1 MKKANDKND
10 SSILMWSY
18 IVNNLYQ
25 TSLNDIADFS
35 NEKMGSLNRLFS
47 DWKDKMAELE
57 NTVEK
62 EKGKL
67 GIG

>member
-1 MKKANDKND
+1 
-10 SSILMWSY
+10 
-18 IVNNLYQ
+18 
-25 TSLNDIADFS
+25 
-35 NEKMGSLNRLFS
+35 MGSLNRLFS
-47 DWKDKMAELE
+47 DWKDKMTELE